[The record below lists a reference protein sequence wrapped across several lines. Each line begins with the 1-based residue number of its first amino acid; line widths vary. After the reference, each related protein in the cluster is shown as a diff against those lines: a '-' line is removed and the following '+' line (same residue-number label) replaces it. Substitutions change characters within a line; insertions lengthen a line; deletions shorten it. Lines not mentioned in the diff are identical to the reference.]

1 MFQAD
6 LSKEKTC
13 LNLIKN
19 VNQTFGPISIL
30 INNASTFKK
39 NNLHNTKIVDLN
51 NDFFVNLIAP
61 LILSREIFKG
71 NLKGKVVNLTDWK
84 TIRKNRFS

>member
-6 LSKEKTC
+6 LSKEKNC
-13 LNLIKN
+13 LNLIKK
-19 VNQTFGPISIL
+19 VNKTFGPISIL

-51 NDFFVNLIAP
+51 NLYLMMVSIKFL
-61 LILSREIFKG
+61 
-71 NLKGKVVNLTDWK
+71 
-84 TIRKNRFS
+84 